1 MTGIKNEF
9 AGQLRARG
17 GRIHELTMLPGTLQ
31 GRSSAL
37 VNLWMLPVDFTVV
50 GSVHSHPSGNYW
62 PSDQDIE
69 FFNKF
74 GRVHIIVG
82 APFSARSWR
91 ARSRLRR
98 RRSGRSPPAGGGE
111 AAHGG
116 GHGIT
121 PEKVTDFIWRTV
133 NFLVFAAIL
142 LKLVTKPAKAFFAQ
156 RSTDIG
162 ETFET
167 LEARKAEAEAALRAA
182 EARLAEVGAER
193 ERLIEQFKAEG
204 EAEKAKII
212 AKAEQAAQR
221 LKDMAAMTIAAETKK
236 AAADLKQEIVE
247 AAVQLAEQIVREKI
261 VPEDQQRLVDDYL
274 AKVVEA
280 H

>member
-1 MTGIKNEF
+1 MKNTGIAIRWW
-9 AGQLRARG
+9 AGILLGLGLGLLLAG
-17 GRIHELTMLPGTLQ
+17 
-31 GRSSAL
+31 
-37 VNLWMLPVDFTVV
+37 VV
-50 GSVHSHPSGNYW
+50 
-62 PSDQDIE
+62 
-69 FFNKF
+69 
-74 GRVHIIVG
+74 
-82 APFSARSWR
+82 
-91 ARSRLRR
+91 L
-98 RRSGRSPPAGGGE
+98 AGGGE

-212 AKAEQAAQR
+212 EKANMVAAR
-221 LKDMAAMTIAAETKK
+221 IKEMAAHSIAQEFKK
-236 AAADLKQEIVE
+236 ASQELKKEVAEE
-247 AAVQLAEQIVREKI
+247 ATRLAEELIKKEI
-261 VPEDQQRLVDDYL
+261 TFADQTKLVEEYL
-274 AKVVEA
+274 QKVVEK